1 MEKNEITL
9 ILTGL
14 LPGAVLVSVV
24 LTAVTSWIFLQLYRR
39 RVLQLMVQLQD
50 TAPEP
55 SERKAKTDN
64 QSNGEV
70 PSLLIEEEQLDMPP
84 AMDSSQEER
93 GRASTSLRTSGI
105 IYALGGLIF
114 ALVFAAV
121 WMISKGGGFFFGRF
135 LFLVACYLFPA
146 VLAVNMATATNKR
159 EVLSIVGAYGVV
171 MLTVIWFTLSRNPDL
186 PLIQPLQFWLIANT
200 PGTVLLFI
208 FHHSRIRSVSPMM
221 LGFMTAGM
229 AGAFLLVEMVSLN
242 QNSLQFLVKIGG
254 IVGITG
260 RPLLLLIELTGFIAL
275 GFFGWRF
282 LLWLGKRYRAKRL
295 SDQSITIDAL
305 FLFFAIVNSF
315 ILVFDGWQWILTGP
329 LAFAAYKT
337 TTIAGFRMMARSSE
351 GSAGAPMLLLLRV
364 FALGRRSERFFDAFS
379 KKWRYHGSI
388 ILISGPDLM
397 TKTVEPHEILD
408 FVSGRLAQ
416 QFVKNTDDL
425 ERQIAALDRR
435 PDPDGRFR
443 VNEFFCH
450 ADTWQMTMRR
460 LANEC
465 KAILMDL
472 RGFTQE
478 NQGCLYELEQ
488 LLLYV
493 DLGRVVFLVDSTTD
507 RVFLEETLH
516 LLWLRVDRTSPN
528 RASSS
533 PTVRL
538 FPVMGQQRQ
547 AMNRLQTMLLEAQ
560 TAA

>member
-1 MEKNEITL
+1 MDKTTVL
-9 ILTGL
+9 LTGM
-14 LPGAVLVSVV
+14 LPLVLNISAV
-24 LTAVTSWIFLQLYRR
+24 LTAATSWLILWLYRR
-39 RVLQLMVQLQD
+39 RVLLGMSRLQGWQEET
-50 TAPEP
+50 TAASGSSGAAIGGPELLVHEL
-55 SERKAKTDN
+55 SLED
-64 QSNGEV
+64 QSLAAS
-70 PSLLIEEEQLDMPP
+70 SLPTMGR
-84 AMDSSQEER
+84 SSQAM
-93 GRASTSLRTSGI
+93 RAVAL
-105 IYALGGLIF
+105 IYALAGLAF
-114 ALVFAAV
+114 AVVFTGV
-121 WMISKGGGFFFGRF
+121 WMVTAGGGFSIGRF
-135 LFLVACYLFPA
+135 VFLTACHLFPV
-146 VLAVNMATATNKR
+146 VLAVSLAVATTNQER
-159 EVLSIVGAYGVV
+159 LYISGTYSFILVAVIWYVVVQNSNLTISEVLLAWFYSNVEGSILLFFFLHPRFRSIGPLVLVFMISGVASSFLSTE
-171 MLTVIWFTLSRNPDL
+171 MLSRSEPIL
-186 PLIQPLQFWLIANT
+186 RLIDSAGSALGLK
-200 PGTVLLFI
+200 GT
-208 FHHSRIRSVSPMM
+208 
-221 LGFMTAGM
+221 T
-229 AGAFLLVEMVSLN
+229 LLVVLHVLSFPPLG
-242 QNSLQFLVKIGG
+242 LLGW
-254 IVGITG
+254 
-260 RPLLLLIELTGFIAL
+260 LLLLQI
-275 GFFGWRF
+275 
-282 LLWLGKRYRAKRL
+282 GKRYRAKRL
-295 SDQSITIDAL
+295 SDQSLTIDSLWLLFAL
-305 FLFFAIVNSF
+305 VNS
-315 ILVFDGWQWILTGP
+315 IELVFEGWQWIFTGL

-337 TTIAGFRMMARSSE
+337 TTIAGFRLMARSSK

-388 ILISGPDLM
+388 LLISGPDLM

-460 LANEC
+460 LANVC

-516 LLWLRVDRTSPN
+516 RLWLRVDRTSPN

-538 FPVMGQQRQ
+538 FPVMDQQRQ